1 MRTYFQNKVVLMMNK
16 VTSVLRR
23 ENGQGMVEYALLIGL
38 IAVLL
43 IGGLVLMKDSI
54 ATKFTQIV
62 DSLK

>member
-1 MRTYFQNKVVLMMNK
+1 MRMYFQNKVVSMMNK